1 MAEGSMFYIVYII
14 DAELPVF
21 RDFQITESSLMK
33 SISEKVG
40 EDHVNCIRKEWG
52 IWAIYVNSEDSQS
65 KLINEGFSIN
75 ELHCFDT
82 SDENDIVVCGL
93 PLNVSETVISGI
105 LEHCKIRVENPQSPS
120 NYQFNGNRLVR
131 IVLSENSVPR
141 EVQYDDK
148 VYYIYHASQT
158 SEKDHTIKCY
168 KKACGI
174 CCKPDHLS
182 HTNECPCYENIV
194 FLQGTTNPLSN
205 SFIHRLEISSFE
217 YSSAEQAYQHQ
228 KAFHANYEDVCTKIL
243 ESKTGLEAKY
253 IGDQIPESEDWL
265 NIKEETMTR
274 ILLTKYKTVEK
285 MKEKLETVSENTVF
299 AEATTDC
306 YWGTGLT
313 PELTKTTESAM
324 WPGKNKLGY
333 LIKGIITLTFYT
345 INARGLQNDNKRDA
359 FSSFLEAQGIDIVIV
374 QDTHFVHKNGKRF
387 KGFDKYCHCP
397 SNSSTT
403 GVSIL
408 VRKSE
413 KNITLT
419 KIFSSEDG
427 RILIVKLEHNNKSLT
442 VVNVH
447 APEDKIKKEFFM
459 KTLLMVM
466 KKFCEKHDTV
476 LCGDLNSDIE
486 LCPVSLTTLGRIL
499 AVQNLVDGW
508 SKSGKSCSDR
518 ITHRA
523 SQNSRLNNLYLCRD
537 ICLSLDEISVLN
549 CPALSENGISGHLG
563 ICFKINT
570 GVLKGVKQK

>member
-1 MAEGSMFYIVYII
+1 MAEGSRFYIVYII

-21 RDFQITESSLMK
+21 RDFQITELSLMK

-40 EDHVNCIRKEWG
+40 KDHVNCIRKEWG
-52 IWAIYVNSEDSQS
+52 IWAVYVNSKDSQS
-65 KLINEGFSIN
+65 KLIDEGFSIN

-82 SDENDIVVCGL
+82 SNENDIVMCGL
-93 PLNVSETVISGI
+93 PLDVSETVIRGI
-105 LEHCKIRVENPQSPS
+105 LEQCKIRVQSPQSLP
-120 NYQFNGNRLVR
+120 NYQFNGNRR
-131 IVLSENSVPR
+131 IDIGLTKEVIPR
-141 EVQYDDK
+141 EVRYADK
-148 VYYIYHASQT
+148 ICYIYHARQT
-158 SEKDHTIKCY
+158 SEERHSITCY
-168 KKACGI
+168 RKACGI
-174 CCKPDHLS
+174 CCKPDHLFRE
-182 HTNECPCYENIV
+182 NEYPCYENIV
-194 FLQGTTNPLSN
+194 FLQDSLSN
-205 SFIHRLEISSFE
+205 SFIHRLVISSWE

-228 KAFHANYEDVCTKIL
+228 KALRANLEAKCTEIL
-243 ESKTGLEAKY
+243 ASRTGLEAKH
-253 IGDQIPESEDWL
+253 IGNLIPESVGSS
-265 NIKEETMTR
+265 NIKEEKMNQ
-274 ILLTKYKTVEK
+274 ILLTKNNTVEE
-285 MKEKLETVSENTVF
+285 MKEKLETVTENTVF
-299 AEATTDC
+299 AEATIDC

-313 PELTKTTESAM
+313 PELTKTTESEM
-324 WPGKNKLGY
+324 WPGKNRLGY
-333 LIKGIITLTFYT
+333 LIKEIITLTFYT

-359 FSSFLEAQGIDIVIV
+359 FSSFLQAQGIDIVIV

-387 KGFDKYCHCP
+387 NGFDTYCHCP

-408 VRKSE
+408 VRTSE

-419 KIFSSEDG
+419 KRFSSVDG

-447 APEDKIKKEFFM
+447 APEDEIKKEFFM

-466 KKFCEKHDTV
+466 KRFCEKHDTV

-508 SKSGKSCSDR
+508 SKRGKSCSDR

-523 SQNSRLNNLYLCRD
+523 SQNNRLNNLYVCRD